1 MSDLTKGIKTRVC
14 RLDGRSASET
24 GVQTFPPPCKITACF
39 QQREK
44 KISVIAGF
52 EIQTRNKY
60 SGGDFIEL
68 DGGRE
73 REGGREEKRAEME
86 LFLPR

>member
-1 MSDLTKGIKTRVC
+1 MNCKRD
-14 RLDGRSASET
+14 RSADVPSA
-24 GVQTFPPPCKITACF
+24 VQNYSVLSAKGK
-39 QQREK
+39 EK
-44 KISVIAGF
+44 KKSVIAGF

-73 REGGREEKRAEME
+73 REGGRKREQRWNCFCRADLSE
-86 LFLPR
+86 PWQAG

>member
-1 MSDLTKGIKTRVC
+1 MICERD
-14 RLDGRSASET
+14 RSADVPSA
-24 GVQTFPPPCKITACF
+24 VQNYSVLSAKG
-39 QQREK
+39 K
-44 KISVIAGF
+44 KKSVIAGF